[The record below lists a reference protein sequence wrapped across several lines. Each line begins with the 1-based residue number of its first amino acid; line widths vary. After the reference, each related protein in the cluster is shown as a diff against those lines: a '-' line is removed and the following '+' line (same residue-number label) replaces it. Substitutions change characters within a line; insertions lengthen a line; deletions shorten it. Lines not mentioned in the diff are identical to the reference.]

1 MKTNQKKNEKVSKLL
16 LSFVSFLSNQLLT
29 TFLQMRVSAA
39 ATAAAAAA
47 AVGGTFLRRRRK
59 RYVSGLE
66 MTTTMLC
73 ASRRCGSPPSTS
85 SRRESKGTTRRTL
98 QQQQQQHKFVK
109 RFASSTPDA
118 TTKNEHAQKTKKK
131 VLVIS
136 GPTSVGKSGV
146 AISLAKRLNG
156 EVISADSVQ
165 VYEHLNVG
173 SAKLSREE
181 MQSIRHHMLDLKS
194 PITDDFDVAEF
205 YQLANQCMDDIH
217 ERGKVPIVCGGTGMY
232 LKWLTDGKP
241 NVPKSTKESSLRAEK
256 VVKEIRD
263 RYNKNANDDN
273 DGNSNDN
280 NNSNIDEAWDEAIEY
295 LKQRG
300 DSETAAKLA
309 RNDWYRLTR
318 ALEILNVSGGK
329 PKGSFQPIKDESRHF
344 LCYALSM
351 NRIDLYRRMDQR
363 VEEMVANGILDEAAY
378 LLREGVKPNTNSAS
392 RAIGY
397 AHSIDYLLKCKNELV
412 NNGAAINDAALLEFI
427 DELQRETRMYAKR
440 QFTWLRSEKQFRW
453 IDTSEGIEK
462 ASARIL
468 ETFNND
474 SNDKEEVNETNNNS
488 SIAEVT
494 KEMANE
500 LKRYRVELKLFD
512 DENIRK
518 ATIERVADIIS
529 RI

>member
-1 MKTNQKKNEKVSKLL
+1 
-16 LSFVSFLSNQLLT
+16 
-29 TFLQMRVSAA
+29 
-39 ATAAAAAA
+39 
-47 AVGGTFLRRRRK
+47 
-59 RYVSGLE
+59 
-66 MTTTMLC
+66 
-73 ASRRCGSPPSTS
+73 
-85 SRRESKGTTRRTL
+85 
-98 QQQQQQHKFVK
+98 
-109 RFASSTPDA
+109 
-118 TTKNEHAQKTKKK
+118 
-131 VLVIS
+131 
-136 GPTSVGKSGV
+136 
-146 AISLAKRLNG
+146 
-156 EVISADSVQ
+156 
-165 VYEHLNVG
+165 
-173 SAKLSREE
+173 
-181 MQSIRHHMLDLKS
+181 
-194 PITDDFDVAEF
+194 
-205 YQLANQCMDDIH
+205 
-217 ERGKVPIVCGGTGMY
+217 
-232 LKWLTDGKP
+232 
-241 NVPKSTKESSLRAEK
+241 
-256 VVKEIRD
+256 
-263 RYNKNANDDN
+263 
-273 DGNSNDN
+273 
-280 NNSNIDEAWDEAIEY
+280 
-295 LKQRG
+295 
-300 DSETAAKLA
+300 
-309 RNDWYRLTR
+309 
-318 ALEILNVSGGK
+318 
-329 PKGSFQPIKDESRHF
+329 
-344 LCYALSM
+344 
-351 NRIDLYRRMDQR
+351 
-363 VEEMVANGILDEAAY
+363 MVANGILDEAAY

>member
-1 MKTNQKKNEKVSKLL
+1 
-16 LSFVSFLSNQLLT
+16 
-29 TFLQMRVSAA
+29 MRVSAAA
-39 ATAAAAAA
+39 ATAAAAA
-47 AVGGTFLRRRRK
+47 GGTFLRRRRRK
-59 RYVSGLE
+59 MYVSGLE
-66 MTTTMLC
+66 MMMMMMTTTTTMLC

-85 SRRESKGTTRRTL
+85 SRRESKGTTRRTFQ

-118 TTKNEHAQKTKKK
+118 TTTTKNERAEKTKKK

-273 DGNSNDN
+273 
-280 NNSNIDEAWDEAIEY
+280 NNSNIDKAWDEAIEY

-453 IDTSEGIEK
+453 IDASEGIEK

-474 SNDKEEVNETNNNS
+474 SSEKEEVNETNNNS

>member
-1 MKTNQKKNEKVSKLL
+1 MV
-16 LSFVSFLSNQLLT
+16 T
-29 TFLQMRVSAA
+29 T
-39 ATAAAAAA
+39 
-47 AVGGTFLRRRRK
+47 K
-59 RYVSGLE
+59 
-66 MTTTMLC
+66 TMLC

-85 SRRESKGTTRRTL
+85 SRRESKGTTRRTFQQQ

-118 TTKNEHAQKTKKK
+118 TTTTKNERAEKTKKK

-241 NVPKSTKESSLRAEK
+241 DVPKSTKESSLRAEK

-273 DGNSNDN
+273 
-280 NNSNIDEAWDEAIEY
+280 NNSNIDKAWDEAIEY

-329 PKGSFQPIKDESRHF
+329 PKGSFQPIKDESIHF

-397 AHSIDYLLKCKNELV
+397 AQAIDYLLKCKREKE
-412 NNGAAINDAALLEFI
+412 NNSDSSINNDATLLLEFI

-440 QFTWLRSEKQFRW
+440 QFTWLRSEKQFQW
-453 IDTSEGIEK
+453 IDASEGAEIASSRIFEK
-462 ASARIL
+462 
-468 ETFNND
+468 FNNAQSD
-474 SNDKEEVNETNNNS
+474 VDDEGEEINESNNNS
-488 SIAEVT
+488 SICEVT

-500 LKRYRVELKLFD
+500 LKRYRVELKLFH
-512 DENIRK
+512 DESIRK
-518 ATIERVADIIS
+518 ATVERVADIVS
-529 RI
+529 RM